1 MASKYHFEL
10 WTPDGE
16 LIADFAGRAKNRRI
30 TIQRNE
36 AEDIIWQIDLAEL
49 ERYARLMDT
58 TPQSLLQPG
67 WTEVRVR
74 RGRTYLCGGIVMLR
88 EVRLYPTEQEVEVRA
103 TGFLNLFAHRHVL
116 LGGTGDIPYSGYG
129 NQIAA
134 DLITYAQDRGWGPGS
149 LYDWGV
155 TIGTLPAL
163 SVSRVRNYPVQT
175 VVKEAIQN
183 LTKLESGTF
192 DFEFTA
198 DKVFNT
204 YETLGSRRDDI
215 VFTYPGN
222 IKRLVSPLDAS
233 NLANVV
239 SWYGAGSGEAA
250 LVHTYEHADSMNNY
264 KAWEALKTDSSISQD
279 STLLQHAVAYANTW
293 AWPFEIPAI
302 EVDGNAAPFIT
313 DYGIGDYIKVD
324 LSAHEILS
332 HVNGYFRI
340 EKIELAIDDEDNESV
355 KISLSQ

>member
-16 LIADFAGRAKNRRI
+16 LIADFAGRAKNRRL
-30 TIQRNE
+30 TLQRNE

-49 ERYARLMDT
+49 ERYARKMNT

-74 RGRTYLCGGIVMLR
+74 RGSTYLGGGIVMLR
-88 EVRLYPTEQEVEVRA
+88 EVRLSPTEQDVEIRA

-116 LGGTGDIPYSGYG
+116 LGGTNDEVYTGYG

-134 DLITYAQDRGWGPGS
+134 DLITFVQNEGFGPGGI
-149 LYDWGV
+149 YDFGV
-155 TIGTLPAL
+155 TIGSLPAL
-163 SVSRVRNYPVQT
+163 SVSRTRTYSPQM
-175 VVKEAIQN
+175 VVKDAIQN

-192 DFEFTA
+192 DFQFTH

-204 YETLGSRRDDI
+204 FETIGSRRDDI
-215 VFTYPGN
+215 IFTYPGN
-222 IKRLVSPLDAS
+222 IKRLASPLDAS
-233 NLANVV
+233 NLANAV
-239 SWYGAGSGEAA
+239 SWYGAGSGAA
-250 LVHTYEHADSMNNY
+250 AIVSTYHRYDSLLNY
-264 KAWEALKTDSSISQD
+264 KAWEKLVTESSISEVD
-279 STLLQHAVAYANTW
+279 TLTEHAIAYGDTW

-302 EVDGNAAPFIT
+302 EVDGNIAPFIT

-340 EKIELAIDDEDNESV
+340 EKIELVIDDQDNESV
-355 KISLSQ
+355 KLSLSQ

>member
-16 LIADFAGRAKNRRI
+16 LIADFAGRAKNRRL
-30 TIQRNE
+30 TLQRNE

-49 ERYARLMDT
+49 ERYARLMNT

-74 RGRTYLCGGIVMLR
+74 RGSTYLCGGIVMLR
-88 EVRLYPTEQEVEVRA
+88 EVRLSPTEQDVEVRA
-103 TGFLNLFAHRHVL
+103 QGFLNLFAHRHVL
-116 LGGTGDIPYSGYG
+116 MGALNEEEFTGYG

-134 DLITYAQDRGWGPGS
+134 DLITFVQNHGWGVGGP
-149 LYDWGV
+149 YDFGV
-155 TIGTLPAL
+155 TIGSLPAL
-163 SVSRVRNYPVQT
+163 SVSRIRNYSPQV

-204 YETLGSRRDDI
+204 YETMGSRRDDI

-222 IKRLVSPLDAS
+222 IKRLSSPLDAQ
-233 NLANVV
+233 NLANAV
-239 SWYGAGSGEAA
+239 SYYGAGSGDAA
-250 LVHTYEHADSMNNY
+250 VKATYIRSDSLGNY
-264 KAWEALKTDSSISQD
+264 KAWEKIITDSSISEED
-279 STLLQHAVAYANTW
+279 TLLEHAIAYADTW

-302 EVDGNAAPFIT
+302 EVDGNVAPFIT
-313 DYGIGDYIKVD
+313 DYGIGDYIRVD

-340 EKIELAIDDEDNESV
+340 EKIELAIDENDNESV
-355 KISLSQ
+355 KLSLSQ